1 MGRRDFLKLSCG
13 SVVAASLLAGGAS
26 FTYAKEVE
34 ELNLP
39 KPSANSPRVV
49 IVDAGWS
56 GLTIAKYIK
65 MGNPNKENGQP
76 FTTSDIQPNTALLF
90 FHPYASTPCYLI
102 NTGSEIKPA
111 KIKLNNGK
119 EYEFKGGIGKNKNIV
134 AYSAICPHQWAYP
147 TKDFSLI
154 NYYPPTEK
162 SQVAGRS
169 GVIQCCAHMSV
180 YDINNGGQVLEGPA
194 EYPLAAIELIEEN
207 DIIYA
212 AGVIGPD
219 QFGEFFDMYKSDLIA
234 QYGNIRKAKETP
246 DKTIVMEVG
255 KYVKEQIKC

>member
-1 MGRRDFLKLSCG
+1 MDRRTLLKTC
-13 SVVAASLLAGGAS
+13 SVVAIEMMVNPSIFNKLLAQE
-26 FTYAKEVE
+26 KELYKAYQKTMLV
-34 ELNLP
+34 
-39 KPSANSPRVV
+39 
-49 IVDAGWS
+49 
-56 GLTIAKYIK
+56 
-65 MGNPNKENGQP
+65 KENGQP
-76 FTTSDIQPNTALLF
+76 FSTSDIQPNTALLF
-90 FHPYASTPCYLI
+90 FYPYTSTPCYLI

-119 EYEFKGGIGKNKNIV
+119 EYEFKGGIGKNKSIV

-162 SQVAGRS
+162 SQATGKS

-207 DIIYA
+207 GIIYA
-212 AGVIGPD
+212 TGVIGPD